1 MAKVG
6 KLFTVLSIDGGG
18 IRGIIPA
25 TLLTFIESK
34 LQELDGEKA
43 RIADYFD
50 VIAGT
55 STGGLVTT
63 MLTAPNKHNRPMYSA
78 KDITNFYFQHSPKIF
93 SQQISGISK
102 YTKRLPN
109 LLCGTVMG
117 PKYDGKYLRSLINT
131 LLGDLTL
138 KQTLTNVLIPTFD
151 IRLLQLVIFT
161 TNHTML
167 SISHISRDIAI
178 RKSDDEGA
186 PKNEAKY
193 NAAIASK
200 WGAFQFHWM
209 YNYGKTPLIDIYN
222 DATCDIVDFNVSTIF
237 NLLIISWKLSIKH
250 PTRTSRIDRTTSDAK
265 TTPYDLDDNLIGDEA
280 SIDISSEENMLRLVE
295 VGKKLL
301 EKPISR

>member
-1 MAKVG
+1 MFVVS
-6 KLFTVLSIDGGG
+6 L
-18 IRGIIPA
+18 
-25 TLLTFIESK
+25 
-34 LQELDGEKA
+34 
-43 RIADYFD
+43 
-50 VIAGT
+50 GT
-55 STGGLVTT
+55 
-63 MLTAPNKHNRPMYSA
+63 
-78 KDITNFYFQHSPKIF
+78 
-93 SQQISGISK
+93 
-102 YTKRLPN
+102 
-109 LLCGTVMG
+109 
-117 PKYDGKYLRSLINT
+117 
-131 LLGDLTL
+131 
-138 KQTLTNVLIPTFD
+138 
-151 IRLLQLVIFT
+151 
-161 TNHTML
+161 
-167 SISHISRDIAI
+167 
-178 RKSDDEGA
+178 GA

-301 EKPISR
+301 EKPISRESSLIAPIGGSEFVASWSRIMGYSEWDFHHIRYLDP